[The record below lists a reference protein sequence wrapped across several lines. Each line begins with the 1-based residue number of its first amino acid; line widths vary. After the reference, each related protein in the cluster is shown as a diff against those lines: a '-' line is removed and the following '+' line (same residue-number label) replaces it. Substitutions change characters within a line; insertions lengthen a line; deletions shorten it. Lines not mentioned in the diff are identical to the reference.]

1 MGITRKSHAD
11 HMGVTFF
18 APLLRNRVIYGAEQ
32 VLWESQKNRMPI
44 VCRTHAERMPTH
56 GSHMSTVMRSA
67 YVRHAI
73 GMRSTYDTHEI
84 VMQTLYTVIHLY
96 IRYGNF
102 NGITGENDLETISP
116 DLHGELR
123 LPGRTTTV
131 RWCYAFRLAMVCH

>member
-11 HMGVTFF
+11 HMAVTFF

-102 NGITGENDLETISP
+102 NGITGDNDLETISP
-116 DLHGELR
+116 DLH
-123 LPGRTTTV
+123 PI
-131 RWCYAFRLAMVCH
+131 

>member
-56 GSHMSTVMRSA
+56 GSHMSTVMRS
-67 YVRHAI
+67 
-73 GMRSTYDTHEI
+73 TYDTHEI
-84 VMQTLYTVIHLY
+84 VMQTLYTVIYLY

-116 DLHGELR
+116 DLLKLESSID
-123 LPGRTTTV
+123 
-131 RWCYAFRLAMVCH
+131 W